1 MKISVKDL
9 PPHMRSVIDRGV
21 EADMSVRLALPPEEV
36 KMHAEQVMGTIDALS
51 PGMRALVHEYGW
63 LTVRGFSQKI
73 QSSHAPSVEQAIL
86 ANRRKR
92 DEKYMFEDLDL
103 DL

>member
-9 PPHMRSVIDRGV
+9 PPHMRSIIERRG
-21 EADMSVRLALPPEEV
+21 EADVSKRLALTPIET
-36 KMHAEQVMGTIDALS
+36 KMHAERVMGTIDALS
-51 PGMRALVHEYGW
+51 PDMRALVHEYGW

-73 QSSHAPSVEQAIL
+73 KSSHAPSVEQAIL
-86 ANRRKR
+86 DNRRKR
-92 DEKYMFEDLDL
+92 DEKYMLEDLDL